1 MSTVN
6 VSLVA
11 MLASTWSIWKKKIM
25 PSTKSTSR
33 HTSTTIWKPTV
44 WKNFLSLY
52 TRRFVKIP
60 KETVAAVV
68 EEASIKMKDPN
79 YSAVMVGGFVQEQ
92 PQGAQYIS
100 SYADELG
107 GGEAVAGAVFHA
119 AVLALCFQRAN
130 NRSVRS
136 LAFEDLDRVSEGD
149 RKQLLEKAQPAI
161 LGYIEANVEGEVN
174 QRVLMLL
181 ALAMDS
187 VS

>member
-1 MSTVN
+1 
-6 VSLVA
+6 
-11 MLASTWSIWKKKIM
+11 
-25 PSTKSTSR
+25 
-33 HTSTTIWKPTV
+33 
-44 WKNFLSLY
+44 
-52 TRRFVKIP
+52 VKIP

-92 PQGAQYIS
+92 PQAAQYIS

-119 AVLALCFQRAN
+119 AILGLCFQRAN
-130 NRSVRS
+130 NRSVRA
-136 LAFEDLDRVSEGD
+136 LAFEDLDRASEGE
-149 RKQLLEKAQPAI
+149 RKERLEKGQPAL

-181 ALAMDS
+181 ALAMDD
-187 VS
+187 VT